1 MQRTSITLRWLA
13 LAAILLLGLA
23 ACGGGEQEAGGDAAT
38 DAAGEGTEA
47 TAGEGGGE
55 GQLLSEN
62 YDLSDVSIRFAT
74 KDFTEQLILGQLAR
88 QALEAA
94 GASVDYT
101 ENLPSP
107 AGPRD
112 ALTAGEIDAGWEY
125 TGTAWINYLGNEE
138 PIDDPMEQFEA
149 VKEAD
154 LEENN
159 IFWTDPAPFDDTYG
173 IATRREFADENGLS
187 TLADVAEFIDANP
200 DQATLC
206 LDNTFA
212 SRDDGLVRFEDT
224 YDVDWP
230 DNQLTVQDFSV
241 IYQST
246 ADGNPCNFGE
256 IFTTDGRIQAL
267 DLAVMEDTE
276 SAFISYL
283 SSVMINNDFNEEN
296 PQVGDLL
303 AEISQPIT
311 EELMIEL
318 NAMVDVDG
326 EFPEDVAATYL
337 QDQGFVE

>member
-23 ACGGGEQEAGGDAAT
+23 ACGGGEEEAGGDAAT
-38 DAAGEGTEA
+38 GAAAEGTEA
-47 TAGEGGGE
+47 AADGGGE

-62 YDLSDVSIRFAT
+62 YDLSGVSIRIGA
-74 KDFTEQLILGQLAR
+74 KDFTEQLILGQLAT

-94 GASVDYT
+94 GAEVDLT

-107 AGPRD
+107 AGAREALLADEVD
-112 ALTAGEIDAGWEY
+112 AAWEY

-173 IATRREFADENGLS
+173 IATRREFAEENDLS
-187 TLADVAEFIDANP
+187 TLADVADYIEENP

-212 SRDDGLVRFEDT
+212 SRDDGLIGFEET
-224 YDVDWP
+224 HDVEWP
-230 DNQLTVQDFSV
+230 EDRLTVQDFSV

-256 IFTTDGRIQAL
+256 VFTTDARIQSL
-267 DLAVMEDTE
+267 DLALMEDTE
-276 SAFISYL
+276 RAFISYL
-283 SSVMINNDFNEEN
+283 SSVQINNDFHEEN
-296 PQVGDLL
+296 PQVAELL
-303 AEISQPIT
+303 GEISQPID
-311 EELMIEL
+311 EELMISL

-326 EFPEDVAATYL
+326 EFPEDAAATYL